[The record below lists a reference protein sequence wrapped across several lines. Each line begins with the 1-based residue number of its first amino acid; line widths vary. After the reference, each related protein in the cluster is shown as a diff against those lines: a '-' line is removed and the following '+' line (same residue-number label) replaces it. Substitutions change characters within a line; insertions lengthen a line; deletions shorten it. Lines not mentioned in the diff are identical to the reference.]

1 MHAYAQTP
9 DLSLPA
15 LPDMAAGLDVPTPPM
30 AAEPVTPPV
39 AVTASTNAAAPS
51 DNKAS
56 QPQAAIAAANQ
67 PAVGNRASADA
78 LDDLLPGLPAV
89 PVVQADEGAAA
100 PTTNTAASEVAALK
114 PLPETPKENDDE
126 PVQPMSLKEE
136 AAAKGVVPPPLVGLP
151 PMPETSAQALLS
163 GQPLITSV
171 DDEPEIPKK
180 KEITRKRGI
189 RDLPKLKPT
198 LQPVRHAY
206 NYQRVMLPPSLY
218 KREYSPENRHLPQA
232 TTREDYDRQ
241 LFGVVAANDVNST
254 RAFLDLGKNVNL
266 ENATGE
272 TLLMTAVRYGAVD
285 TMRLLLARGA
295 DPRQMGSNGMTALQ
309 LAEASGQRAMVEVL
323 LARGA

>member
-1 MHAYAQTP
+1 MHAHAQTP

-15 LPDMAAGLDVPTPPM
+15 LPDMAAGLEVPTPPM
-30 AAEPVTPPV
+30 AAEPVSSPATATPSTN
-39 AVTASTNAAAPS
+39 TASAT

-56 QPQAAIAAANQ
+56 QPQAASNTANPQ

-89 PVVQADEGAAA
+89 PVVQADGTAGA
-100 PTTNTAASEVAALK
+100 PTPNAGTSEVTALK
-114 PLPETPKENDDE
+114 PLPDTPKEEDE

-163 GQPLITSV
+163 GQPLITTV

-189 RDLPKLKPT
+189 HDLPKLKPT

-206 NYQRVMLPPSLY
+206 NYQRVVLPPSIY
-218 KREYSPENRHLPQA
+218 KREYGPENRHLPQA